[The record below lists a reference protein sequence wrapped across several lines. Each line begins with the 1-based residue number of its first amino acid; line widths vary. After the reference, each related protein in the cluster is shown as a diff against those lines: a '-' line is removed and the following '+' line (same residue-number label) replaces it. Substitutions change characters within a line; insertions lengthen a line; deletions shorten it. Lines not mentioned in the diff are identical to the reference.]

1 MDRVTIPE
9 NRFLTQI
16 QFFKTIEFQSTQLCS
31 PFLLRRFSSN
41 LKVIERR
48 GDGKTTTVNTSNYDV
63 SDGNHNDENG
73 QHTVTEKSRSIIYF
87 VLYRHAF
94 SNQSET
100 ESRQSNRR
108 KKWQ

>member
-63 SDGNHNDENG
+63 SDDMHFPIRVRQRVGKA
-73 QHTVTEKSRSIIYF
+73 TEERSG
-87 VLYRHAF
+87 
-94 SNQSET
+94 
-100 ESRQSNRR
+100 SNRGER
-108 KKWQ
+108 NAGGGEDRNKDSGQQ